1 MKGLFQCPPS
11 GDRGCANRP
20 TRCSNRFAIRLAD
33 HQRSTPAAELR
44 FAVCD
49 RMDTNRLRAAW
60 CLLEACLMLAWCLLK
75 VFSKTHLDF
84 LNINEGFFRK
94 PTSPPL
100 PLREG
105 PPLISVF
112 SPQGRRGNRPTRC
125 SNRFAIR
132 LADHQRSTPAAE
144 LRFAVCDRMDTNRL
158 RAAWC
163 LLEVCLKLAWC
174 LLKVFSK
181 TYLDFLSLNEG
192 FFRKPTSPPLPLREG
207 PPLISV
213 FSPQGRRGNRSSS
226 SLVTISF
233 YGWRTI
239 RGLASSGA
247 AVFCAG
253 INPLS
258 LKDLLRSCLVDA

>member
-1 MKGLFQCPPS
+1 MLFDCIISQLIVKGL
-11 GDRGCANRP
+11 
-20 TRCSNRFAIRLAD
+20 
-33 HQRSTPAAELR
+33 
-44 FAVCD
+44 
-49 RMDTNRLRAAW
+49 
-60 CLLEACLMLAWCLLK
+60 
-75 VFSKTHLDF
+75 
-84 LNINEGFFRK
+84 RK
-94 PTSPPL
+94 PTRISLVLMNSFLKSPRPSLPLKRAPPL
-100 PLREG
+100 SPSPFPLRGQGMCQPPYSVLKPLRYKVGG
-105 PPLISVF
+105 PSEV
-112 SPQGRRGNRPTRC
+112 S
-125 SNRFAIR
+125 
-132 LADHQRSTPAAE
+132 PAAE

-181 TYLDFLSLNEG
+181 THLDFLSLNEG